1 MFKMP
6 DYQMSK
12 ELKSLMKELKMKYH
26 KVDEN
31 FLGLFEKR

>member
-12 ELKSLMKELKMKYH
+12 EIKSLMKELKSKYH
-26 KVDEN
+26 KVDDN
-31 FLGLFEKR
+31 FLSLF